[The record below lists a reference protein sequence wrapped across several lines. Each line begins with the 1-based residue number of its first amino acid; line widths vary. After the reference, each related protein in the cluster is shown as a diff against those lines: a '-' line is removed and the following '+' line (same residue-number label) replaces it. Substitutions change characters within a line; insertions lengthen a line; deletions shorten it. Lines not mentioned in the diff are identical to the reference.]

1 MVLTSNRVDGFDPAV
16 KSRIHISLPF
26 DPPTIETRRIL
37 WEQMIG
43 RLESKEIGFQ
53 IREVLP
59 LVENIPM
66 NGREISNAVN
76 NIRAIARGEG
86 SQVLAKHFTEFMEIT
101 KTVQGAR
108 GFLDFLYD
116 FSYGILLGAVFI
128 AAQFLCRRYL

>member
-16 KSRIHISLPF
+16 KSRIHFTLPF

-76 NIRAIARGEG
+76 NIRAIAQGEG
-86 SQVLAKHFTEFMEIT
+86 SQVLAKHFTEIT
-101 KTVQGAR
+101 KTMQGAR

-116 FSYGILLGAVFI
+116 LSYGILLGAVSIF
-128 AAQFLCRRYL
+128 AQFLYRRYL